1 MKDYSKPTFTL
12 NTQNLS
18 SALVTIHGDMF
29 QYVTLNG
36 LYLSSSN
43 TSISS
48 VELDLYTHIKSISA
62 RYPAVNVFPVQEY
75 DVLEGGTVLQ
85 FRMPE
90 NLPKGNYDI
99 LYFNGAGYEKASKN
113 KKFTYFRVLSS
124 YECCGCVY
132 TVPTPTIQQ
141 TLTPTITPT
150 ITPSI
155 NPTNTPTVTPTN
167 TQTPTLTPTTTPTPT
182 PTYFII
188 LDESGN
194 PILMEDGSFIMME

>member
-1 MKDYSKPTFTL
+1 MVKDYSKPTFTL

-18 SALVTIHGDMF
+18 SAIVTIHGDMF

-43 TSISS
+43 TTIPTSS
-48 VELDLYTHIKSISA
+48 LNLYSHIKSISA

-85 FRMPE
+85 FRMPQ

-113 KKFTYFRVLSS
+113 KKFTYFSVLSS
-124 YECCGCVY
+124 YECCGCSSIPYSASNITFNLSLTADSDLDGY
-132 TVPTPTIQQ
+132 TD
-141 TLTPTITPT
+141 LTELSAGTEIGRAH
-150 ITPSI
+150 
-155 NPTNTPTVTPTN
+155 V
-167 TQTPTLTPTTTPTPT
+167 
-182 PTYFII
+182 
-188 LDESGN
+188 
-194 PILMEDGSFIMME
+194 